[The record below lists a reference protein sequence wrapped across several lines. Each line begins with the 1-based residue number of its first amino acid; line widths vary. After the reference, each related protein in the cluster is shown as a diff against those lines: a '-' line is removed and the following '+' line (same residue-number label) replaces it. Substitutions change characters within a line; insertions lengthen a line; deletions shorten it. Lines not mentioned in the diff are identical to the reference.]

1 VRRAVCRLAELP
13 AASAVHGQRIVADEE
28 MNMDKDR
35 IKGAAK
41 NTTGKM
47 KEAAGK
53 MTGDTKMQAEGKM
66 DRAAGKARNAMG
78 GAKDAMKK

>member
-1 VRRAVCRLAELP
+1 VLFVGLRNCLP
-13 AASAVHGQRIVADEE
+13 PARFMVSVLLLMRE

-41 NTTGKM
+41 NTSGKM